1 MIKFQ
6 INIEDEL
13 PKVVCI
19 QCENRLNSIIDLRS
33 LCKKN
38 QKVSDPI
45 LAVNNP
51 LICDVF
57 KNFFQMLAAL
67 VLRKKQI
74 KKAQSNGLESHSKN
88 IPKLSSQQNGS
99 QKQTILQ
106 NGKHAIPSDTII
118 AGNAKA
124 ENVEV
129 GNSNGIEAK
138 PKPQQFHCSNCNL
151 NFNSK

>member
-1 MIKFQ
+1 
-6 INIEDEL
+6 
-13 PKVVCI
+13 
-19 QCENRLNSIIDLRS
+19 
-33 LCKKN
+33 
-38 QKVSDPI
+38 
-45 LAVNNP
+45 
-51 LICDVF
+51 
-57 KNFFQMLAAL
+57 MLAAL

-74 KKAQSNGLESHSKN
+74 KKAQSNGLESHAKN

-106 NGKHAIPSDTII
+106 NGNHATQSDTII

-124 ENVEV
+124 ENVE
-129 GNSNGIEAK
+129 GAKSIEAK